1 MNDNIEI
8 VGSVQINDKDLTRL
22 NNNLNKATSSADKLT
37 KAEMKLESTSKVTRQ
52 TIKVLGDNVGD
63 MADLIPNANSGLN
76 AMSAAMKAISKL
88 GFVGVITGIVAIL
101 GNFVISSEKV
111 QSKLTD
117 VKLAISDT
125 IDALT
130 SFVTGNNNAKLSVD
144 DMKDSVDA
152 LNASLSESQ
161 TALNKLHGIDTSI
174 DYGPVNEASQ
184 AFDKATVA
192 YNNADDALNNYLE
205 TFSYQGDNQEWLL
218 KVKEL
223 NNQFKLGKIN
233 IEEFRKQVK
242 DLDAVYGGSNYHL
255 NDKQIDSII
264 ARVKESKK
272 ASDEL
277 IKASAK
283 LQGAEKAEEEAKARA
298 KAEKEAKERERAKAE
313 QEAKDK
319 AKAEQEAEYT
329 RIKNELTATQAEY
342 DTLYDKINRSVDTPD
357 SEFEKLLAMQAKLGE
372 LQVILKA
379 KELNQ
384 TNMTEEQKTSIITNE
399 VSKQTEVYNELYDN
413 LTKLGMGTNKS
424 LEKQME
430 VFAKQAQAQTDKYIK
445 EVNRRIQADKDWAIA
460 KEALETK
467 ALTITSKAFAAGA
480 ELLESSKEGEEKYFE
495 QIKQL
500 KIASTITSTLQASID
515 AYKALEGIPYV
526 GPALAAIESAT
537 VLATGMAT
545 VNQIRNT
552 TKDTESISSR
562 GVSPTISY
570 GNIGTQTT
578 QTTQQST
585 QQTQTETRVTMV
597 ESDVQRAMSNTT
609 KLKEQTRY

>member
-22 NNNLNKATSSADKLT
+22 NNNLNKATSSADNLT

-52 TIKVLGDNVGD
+52 TIKALGDNVGD
-63 MADLIPNANSGLN
+63 MANLVPNANSGLN
-76 AMSAAMKAISKL
+76 AMSAAMKAISNL

-101 GNFVISSEKV
+101 GNFVISSDKV

-144 DMKDSVDA
+144 DMKDSLDD
-152 LNASLSESQ
+152 LNASLSDSQ
-161 TALNKLHGIDTSI
+161 TALDKLHGIDTSI
-174 DYGPVNEASQ
+174 DYGPVNEASK

-242 DLDAVYGGSNYHL
+242 DLEAVYGGSKYHL
-255 NDKQIDSII
+255 TDKQIDPIV
-264 ARVKESKK
+264 ARAKESKK

-277 IKASAK
+277 TKAYAK
-283 LQGAEKAEEEAKARA
+283 LQGAEKAEEEANA
-298 KAEKEAKERERAKAE
+298 RAKAE
-313 QEAKDK
+313 QESKERAR
-319 AKAEQEAEYT
+319 AKANREAIEAEHT
-329 RIKNELTATQAEY
+329 RIKNEITALQAEY
-342 DTLYDKINRSVDTPD
+342 DTFYDKINRSVDTPD
-357 SEFEKLLAMQAKLGE
+357 SEFAKLLAMRVKLSE
-372 LQVILKA
+372 LQVILKT
-379 KELNQ
+379 KELSQ
-384 TNMTEEQKTSIITNE
+384 TNMSEKQKTSIITNE
-399 VSKQTEVYNELYDN
+399 VSKQTESYNELYDN

-424 LEKQME
+424 LEKDMG
-430 VFAKQAQAQTDKYIK
+430 VFAKHAQAQTDKYLK
-445 EVNRRIQADKDWAIA
+445 EVNRRIQADKDWAKA

-467 ALTITSKAFAAGA
+467 ALNITSKAFAAGA

-515 AYKALEGIPYV
+515 AYKSLEGIPYV

-537 VLATGMAT
+537 VMATGMAT

-552 TKDTESISSR
+552 TPGTESISSR

-578 QTTQQST
+578 PTTQQST